1 MADILA
7 LAVLRIADMYR
18 YIGFDRKIALLRPKC
33 SSRDFFAHFKHA
45 LESNFAFFHPS
56 LRKSTPPFRKISPCE
71 PKFHGSCFEIGQT
84 RTIS

>member
-33 SSRDFFAHFKHA
+33 SSRDFFAHSSSMHLSPILRFFTHHF
-45 LESNFAFFHPS
+45 ESRH
-56 LRKSTPPFRKISPCE
+56 PFRKISPRE